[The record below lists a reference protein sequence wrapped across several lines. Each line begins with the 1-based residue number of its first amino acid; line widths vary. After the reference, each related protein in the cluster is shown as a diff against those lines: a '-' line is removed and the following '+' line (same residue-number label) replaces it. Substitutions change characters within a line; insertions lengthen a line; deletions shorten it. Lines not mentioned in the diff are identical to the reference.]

1 MEYYSGNVQYRL
13 YEPDSGV
20 EYTPSMWKVTP
31 TVVQWLSMGGWD
43 EDFDSVSESSWKYFK
58 GVLKLH
64 NMVALH
70 RSGKIPDTFVHSAI
84 SKYNKTNNTNIS
96 WEEAESLSDRYVFS
110 PAGDVVAFVKA
121 NENPNIDAPC
131 SRKVEIDRTLFY
143 IMQQNTCEPLEG
155 DLRNHIDLFEWIL
168 VWHTECDILMVYKSP
183 FVADMMIVSDSRDGE
198 EIGVGTSD
206 VLIDGAHSLGDAWE
220 QTDNYKMS
228 YALPVEMIEGI
239 AEDLTGVEPITQPID
254 EMAWATMDYN
264 RPIIRTET
272 HITYYPMQGEQQ

>member
-1 MEYYSGNVQYRL
+1 M
-13 YEPDSGV
+13 
-20 EYTPSMWKVTP
+20 
-31 TVVQWLSMGGWD
+31 
-43 EDFDSVSESSWKYFK
+43 
-58 GVLKLH
+58 
-64 NMVALH
+64 
-70 RSGKIPDTFVHSAI
+70 
-84 SKYNKTNNTNIS
+84 
-96 WEEAESLSDRYVFS
+96 
-110 PAGDVVAFVKA
+110 
-121 NENPNIDAPC
+121 
-131 SRKVEIDRTLFY
+131 
-143 IMQQNTCEPLEG
+143 
-155 DLRNHIDLFEWIL
+155 
-168 VWHTECDILMVYKSP
+168 WHTECDILMVYKSP

-206 VLIDGAHSLGDAWE
+206 VLIDGTHSLGDAWE